1 MTVGELVCR
10 LGENAT
16 YFPSEALADC
26 VADYYEDVKHAKL
39 FSKYVVKQ
47 IRRYL

>member
-1 MTVGELVCR
+1 MTVGEFVCR

-16 YFPSEALADC
+16 YFPSEALAD
-26 VADYYEDVKHAKL
+26 YYEDVKHAKL
-39 FSKYVVKQ
+39 LSKYVVKQ